1 MREAAS
7 RNRGCRFTCFA
18 IMHRVLLLKVSSKGA
33 DMKRLWACYAPYH
46 TILAFVV
53 MGSVLTAGME
63 ISFPM
68 IVRYILEDILPAGDM
83 IRLVHTAAVLFA
95 LYVSCLCLSFCVS
108 YFGRSMGTHIENDL
122 RCRLFA
128 HIESMS
134 FSFFDNTKTGQLLS
148 RIISDISEI
157 GDLVFQM
164 PNLIMVCLIT
174 MGGSAFFLFYINWQL
189 AFFVLFLI
197 IIKTGGTIILNRRM
211 KTTFRKARE
220 TMGIVSAQA
229 MESLNAIRLVQSFCN
244 EAAELKKFV
253 AASNTLRNAQQRT
266 FLFESYLTS
275 SVIFFS
281 NLTNLVII
289 AAGSFFIMLGVMKL
303 GDLVAFLMY
312 LMVFIRP
319 IMQLT
324 MLTERYQRGLAGYQR
339 YAELM
344 DTQPT
349 VQNRADAIEVAQVQG
364 RVSFQHVDFSYNGGD
379 KVLQDFSL
387 DIPQGKTVALV
398 GPTGVGKSSAASL
411 LLRFYDIQQGAICL
425 DGTDI
430 RQYTLASLRH
440 NIGIVQQDV
449 FLFSDSIRE
458 NIAYGRPGATEQEI
472 REAAK
477 LAHAHEFIMNLPDG
491 YDSAIGE
498 RGVKLSGGQKQ
509 RLAIARVF
517 LKNPPVL
524 ILDEATSA
532 LDNETERKIQQ
543 ALQDLSANRTTLI
556 IAHRLAT
563 IRHADR
569 IVVLTKEGICES
581 GTHEELMTRQGVYY
595 ELYTSQFKA

>member
-1 MREAAS
+1 
-7 RNRGCRFTCFA
+7 
-18 IMHRVLLLKVSSKGA
+18 
-33 DMKRLWACYAPYH
+33 MKRLWACYAPYH
-46 TILAFVV
+46 KILAFVSI
-53 MGSVLTAGME
+53 GSVLTAAME

-68 IVRYILEDILPAGDM
+68 IVRHILEDILPTGNM
-83 IRLVHTAAVLFA
+83 LRLAQTAALLFA
-95 LYVSCLCLSFCVS
+95 LYVACLCLSFAVS
-108 YFGRSMGTHIENDL
+108 YVGRSMGTHIENDL

-128 HIESMS
+128 HIEGMS
-134 FSFFDNTKTGQLLS
+134 FSFFDNAKTGQLLS

-189 AFFVLFLI
+189 AIFVLFLI
-197 IIKTGGTIILNRRM
+197 SVKTGGTIILNRRM
-211 KTTFRKARE
+211 KETFRRARE
-220 TMGIVSAQA
+220 NMGLVSSQA
-229 MESLNAIRLVQSFCN
+229 MESLHAIRLVQSFGN
-244 EAAELKKFV
+244 EALELKKFA
-253 AASNTLRNAQQRT
+253 AASQALRKAQQRT

-275 SVIFFS
+275 SVVFFS

-289 AAGSFFIMLGVMKL
+289 AVGTFFIILGEMKL

-339 YAELM
+339 YDELM
-344 DTQPT
+344 QQQPA
-349 VQNRADAIEVAQVQG
+349 VQDRPDAIEAVQVQG
-364 RVSFQHVDFSYNGGD
+364 HVSFQHVSFSYNGRD
-379 KVLQDFSL
+379 TVLKDFSL
-387 DIPQGKTVALV
+387 DIPKGKTIALV
-398 GPTGVGKSSAASL
+398 GPTGVGKSSTASL
-411 LLRFYDIQQGAICL
+411 LLRFYDIQHGSICL

-430 RQYTLASLRH
+430 RRYTLSSLRRS
-440 NIGIVQQDV
+440 IGIVQQDV
-449 FLFSDSIRE
+449 FLFSDSVRE
-458 NIAYGRPGATEQEI
+458 NIAYGRPDATEQEI
-472 REAAK
+472 VAAAK
-477 LAHAHEFIMNLPDG
+477 LAHAHEFIEKLPRG

-532 LDNETERKIQQ
+532 LDNDTERQIQQ
-543 ALQDLSANRTTLI
+543 ALQDLSAHRTTLI

-563 IRHADR
+563 IRHADE
-569 IVVLTKEGICES
+569 IVVLTRDGIGERGS
-581 GTHEELMTRQGVYY
+581 HDALMAQNG
-595 ELYTSQFKA
+595 LYHALYMSQFDP

>member
-1 MREAAS
+1 
-7 RNRGCRFTCFA
+7 
-18 IMHRVLLLKVSSKGA
+18 
-33 DMKRLWACYAPYH
+33 MKRLWACYAPYH
-46 TILAFVV
+46 TILFFVIA
-53 MGSVLTAGME
+53 GSVLTAGLE

-83 IRLVHTAAVLFA
+83 VRLVHTAAVLFI
-95 LYVSCLCLSFCVS
+95 LYVVCLCSSFCVS

-122 RCRLFA
+122 RCRLFS

-134 FSFFDNTKTGQLLS
+134 FSFFDNAKTGQLLS

-174 MGGSAFFLFYINWQL
+174 MCGSAFFLFYINWQL
-189 AFFVLFLI
+189 AIFVLFLI
-197 IIKTGGTIILNRRM
+197 FLKTAGTMILNRRM
-211 KTTFRKARE
+211 KETFRIARE
-220 TMGIVSAQA
+220 NMGLVSSQA

-244 EAAELKKFV
+244 EAVELKKFV
-253 AASNTLRNAQQRT
+253 AASDKLRRAQQRT
-266 FLFESYLTS
+266 FMFEAYLTS

-289 AAGSFFIMLGVMKL
+289 AAGSFFIMLGVMSL

-324 MLTERYQRGLAGYQR
+324 MLTERYQRGLAGYRR
-339 YAELM
+339 YEELM
-344 DTQPT
+344 
-349 VQNRADAIEVAQVQG
+349 AIEPDVADKTDAVEAGVIEG
-364 RVSFQHVDFSYNGGD
+364 RVAFEDVSFSYNGKD
-379 KVLQDFSL
+379 LVLRRFSL
-387 DIPQGKTVALV
+387 DIPRGKTVAIV
-398 GPTGVGKSSAASL
+398 GPTGAGKSSVASL
-411 LLRFYDIQQGAICL
+411 LLRFYDIQSGCITL
-425 DGTDI
+425 DGRDI
-430 RQYTLASLRH
+430 RQYTLASLRRS
-440 NIGIVQQDV
+440 IGIVQQDV

-458 NIAYGRPGATEQEI
+458 NIAYGRPDATEQEI
-472 REAAK
+472 IEAAK
-477 LAHAHEFIMNLPDG
+477 LADAHEFIMKLPDG

-532 LDNETERKIQQ
+532 LDNETERRIQQ
-543 ALQDLSANRTTLI
+543 ALQDLSHNRTTLV

-563 IRHADR
+563 IRHADS
-569 IVVLTKEGICES
+569 IVVLTKEGICEQ
-581 GTHEELMTRQGVYY
+581 GTHGELMERKGLYY
-595 ELYTSQFKA
+595 DLYMSQFDK

>member
-1 MREAAS
+1 
-7 RNRGCRFTCFA
+7 
-18 IMHRVLLLKVSSKGA
+18 
-33 DMKRLWACYAPYH
+33 MKRLWACYAPYQN
-46 TILAFVV
+46 ILFFVIA
-53 MGSVLTAGME
+53 GSVLTAGLE

-83 IRLVHTAAVLFA
+83 VRLVHTAAVLFI
-95 LYVSCLCLSFCVS
+95 LYVVCLCSSFCVS

-122 RCRLFA
+122 RCRLFS

-134 FSFFDNTKTGQLLS
+134 FSFFDNAKTGQLLS

-174 MGGSAFFLFYINWQL
+174 MCGSAFFLFYINWQL
-189 AFFVLFLI
+189 AIFVLFLI
-197 IIKTGGTIILNRRM
+197 FLKTAGTMILNRRM
-211 KTTFRKARE
+211 KETFRTARE
-220 TMGIVSAQA
+220 KMGLVSSQA

-244 EAAELKKFV
+244 EAVELKKFV
-253 AASNTLRNAQQRT
+253 AASDKLRRAQQRT
-266 FLFESYLTS
+266 FMFEAYLTS

-289 AAGSFFIMLGVMKL
+289 AAGSFFIMLGVMSL

-324 MLTERYQRGLAGYQR
+324 MLTERYQRGLAGYRR
-339 YAELM
+339 YEELM
-344 DTQPT
+344 
-349 VQNRADAIEVAQVQG
+349 AIEPDVADKTDAVEAGVIEG
-364 RVSFQHVDFSYNGGD
+364 RVAFEDVSFSYNGKD
-379 KVLQDFSL
+379 LVLRRFSL
-387 DIPQGKTVALV
+387 DIPRGKTVAIV
-398 GPTGVGKSSAASL
+398 GPTGAGKSSVASL
-411 LLRFYDIQQGAICL
+411 LLRFYDIQSGRITL
-425 DGTDI
+425 DGRDI
-430 RQYTLASLRH
+430 RQYTLSSLRRS
-440 NIGIVQQDV
+440 IGIVQQDV

-458 NIAYGRPGATEQEI
+458 NIAYGRPDATEQEI
-472 REAAK
+472 IEAAK
-477 LAHAHEFIMNLPDG
+477 LADAHEFIMKLPDG

-532 LDNETERKIQQ
+532 LDNETERRIQQ
-543 ALQDLSANRTTLI
+543 ALQDLSHNRTTLV

-563 IRHADR
+563 IRHADS
-569 IVVLTKEGICES
+569 IVVLTKKGICEQ
-581 GTHEELMTRQGVYY
+581 GTHGELMERKGLYY
-595 ELYTSQFKA
+595 ELYMSQFDK

>member
-1 MREAAS
+1 
-7 RNRGCRFTCFA
+7 
-18 IMHRVLLLKVSSKGA
+18 
-33 DMKRLWACYAPYH
+33 MKRLWACYAPYH
-46 TILAFVV
+46 TILFFVIA
-53 MGSVLTAGME
+53 GSVLTAGLE

-83 IRLVHTAAVLFA
+83 LRLVHTAAVLFI
-95 LYVSCLCLSFCVS
+95 LYVVCLCSSFCVS

-122 RCRLFA
+122 RCRLFS

-134 FSFFDNTKTGQLLS
+134 FSFFDNAKTGQLLS

-174 MGGSAFFLFYINWQL
+174 MCGSAFFLFYINWQL
-189 AFFVLFLI
+189 AIFVLFLI
-197 IIKTGGTIILNRRM
+197 LLKTAGTMILNRRM
-211 KTTFRKARE
+211 KETFRIARE
-220 TMGIVSAQA
+220 KMGLVSSQA

-244 EAAELKKFV
+244 EAVELKKFV
-253 AASNTLRNAQQRT
+253 AASDKLRRAQQRT
-266 FLFESYLTS
+266 FMFEAYLTS
-275 SVIFFS
+275 SIIFFS

-289 AAGSFFIMLGVMKL
+289 AAGSFFIMLGVMSL

-324 MLTERYQRGLAGYQR
+324 MLTERYQRGLAGYRR
-339 YAELM
+339 YEELM
-344 DTQPT
+344 AVAPAVADG
-349 VQNRADAIEVAQVQG
+349 ADAVAAGTIEG
-364 RVSFQHVDFSYNGGD
+364 RVAFEDVNFSYNGKD
-379 KVLQDFSL
+379 PVLRRFSL
-387 DIPQGKTVALV
+387 DIPRGKTVAIV
-398 GPTGVGKSSAASL
+398 GPTGAGKSSVASL
-411 LLRFYDIQQGAICL
+411 LLRFYDIQAGCITL
-425 DGTDI
+425 DGRDI
-430 RQYTLASLRH
+430 RQYTLSSLRRS
-440 NIGIVQQDV
+440 IGIVQQDV

-458 NIAYGRPGATEQEI
+458 NIAYGRPDATEQEI
-472 REAAK
+472 IEAAK
-477 LAHAHEFIMNLPDG
+477 LADAHEFIMKLPDG

-532 LDNETERKIQQ
+532 LDNETERRIQQ
-543 ALQDLSANRTTLI
+543 ALQDLSHNRTTLV

-563 IRHADR
+563 IRHADS
-569 IVVLTKEGICES
+569 IVVLTKKGICEQ
-581 GTHEELMTRQGVYY
+581 GTHGELMERKGLYY
-595 ELYTSQFKA
+595 ELYMSQFDK

>member
-1 MREAAS
+1 
-7 RNRGCRFTCFA
+7 
-18 IMHRVLLLKVSSKGA
+18 
-33 DMKRLWACYAPYH
+33 MKRLWACYAPYQN
-46 TILAFVV
+46 ILFFVIA
-53 MGSVLTAGME
+53 GSVLTAGLE

-83 IRLVHTAAVLFA
+83 LRLVHTAAVLFI
-95 LYVSCLCLSFCVS
+95 LYVVCLCSSFCVS

-122 RCRLFA
+122 RCRLFS

-134 FSFFDNTKTGQLLS
+134 FSFFDNAKTGQLLS

-174 MGGSAFFLFYINWQL
+174 MCGSAFFLFYINWQL
-189 AFFVLFLI
+189 AIFVLFLI
-197 IIKTGGTIILNRRM
+197 LLKTAGTMILNRRM
-211 KTTFRKARE
+211 KETFRTARE
-220 TMGIVSAQA
+220 KMGLVSSQA

-244 EAAELKKFV
+244 EAVELKKFV
-253 AASNTLRNAQQRT
+253 AASDKLRRAQQRT
-266 FLFESYLTS
+266 FMFEAYLTS

-289 AAGSFFIMLGVMKL
+289 AAGSFFIMLGVMSL

-324 MLTERYQRGLAGYQR
+324 MLTERYQRGLAGYRR
-339 YAELM
+339 YEELM
-344 DTQPT
+344 
-349 VQNRADAIEVAQVQG
+349 AIEPDVADKTDAVEAGVIEG
-364 RVSFQHVDFSYNGGD
+364 RVAFEDVSFSYNGKD
-379 KVLQDFSL
+379 LVLRRFSL
-387 DIPQGKTVALV
+387 DIPRGKTVAIV
-398 GPTGVGKSSAASL
+398 GPTGAGKSSVASL
-411 LLRFYDIQQGAICL
+411 LLRFYDIQSGCITL
-425 DGTDI
+425 DGRDI
-430 RQYTLASLRH
+430 RQYTLASLRRS
-440 NIGIVQQDV
+440 IGIVQQDV

-458 NIAYGRPGATEQEI
+458 NIAYGRPDATEQEI
-472 REAAK
+472 IEAAK
-477 LAHAHEFIMNLPDG
+477 LADAHEFIMKLPDG

-532 LDNETERKIQQ
+532 LDNETERRIQQ
-543 ALQDLSANRTTLI
+543 ALQDLSHNRTTLV

-563 IRHADR
+563 IRHADS
-569 IVVLTKEGICES
+569 IVVLTKEGICEQ
-581 GTHEELMTRQGVYY
+581 GTHGELMERKGLYY
-595 ELYTSQFKA
+595 ELYMSQFDK

>member
-1 MREAAS
+1 
-7 RNRGCRFTCFA
+7 
-18 IMHRVLLLKVSSKGA
+18 
-33 DMKRLWACYAPYH
+33 MKRLWACYAPYH
-46 TILAFVV
+46 TILFFVIA
-53 MGSVLTAGME
+53 GSVLTAGLE

-83 IRLVHTAAVLFA
+83 LRLVHTAAVLFI
-95 LYVSCLCLSFCVS
+95 LYVVCLCSSFCVS

-122 RCRLFA
+122 RCRLFS

-134 FSFFDNTKTGQLLS
+134 FSFFDNAKTGQLLS

-174 MGGSAFFLFYINWQL
+174 MCGSAFFLFYINWQL
-189 AFFVLFLI
+189 AIFVLFLI
-197 IIKTGGTIILNRRM
+197 LLKTAGTMILNRRM
-211 KTTFRKARE
+211 KETFRTARE
-220 TMGIVSAQA
+220 KMGLVSSQA

-244 EAAELKKFV
+244 EAVELKKFV
-253 AASNTLRNAQQRT
+253 AASDKLRRAQQRT
-266 FLFESYLTS
+266 FMFEAYLTS

-289 AAGSFFIMLGVMKL
+289 AAGSFFIMLGVMSL

-324 MLTERYQRGLAGYQR
+324 MLTERYQRGLAGYRR
-339 YAELM
+339 YEELM
-344 DTQPT
+344 
-349 VQNRADAIEVAQVQG
+349 AIEPDVADKTDAVEAGVIEG
-364 RVSFQHVDFSYNGGD
+364 RVAFEDVSFSYNGKD
-379 KVLQDFSL
+379 LVLRRFSL
-387 DIPQGKTVALV
+387 DIPRGKTVAIV
-398 GPTGVGKSSAASL
+398 GPTGAGKSSVASL
-411 LLRFYDIQQGAICL
+411 LLRFYDIQAGCITL
-425 DGTDI
+425 DGRDI
-430 RQYTLASLRH
+430 RQYTLSSLRRS
-440 NIGIVQQDV
+440 IGIVQQDV

-458 NIAYGRPGATEQEI
+458 NIAYGRPDATEQEI
-472 REAAK
+472 IEAAK
-477 LAHAHEFIMNLPDG
+477 LADAHEFIMKLPDG

-543 ALQDLSANRTTLI
+543 ALQDLSHNRTTLV

-563 IRHADR
+563 IRHADS
-569 IVVLTKEGICES
+569 IVVLTKEGICEQ
-581 GTHEELMTRQGVYY
+581 GTHGELMERKGLYY
-595 ELYTSQFKA
+595 ELYMSQFDK

>member
-1 MREAAS
+1 
-7 RNRGCRFTCFA
+7 
-18 IMHRVLLLKVSSKGA
+18 
-33 DMKRLWACYAPYH
+33 MKRLWACYAPYH
-46 TILAFVV
+46 TILFFVIA
-53 MGSVLTAGME
+53 GSVLTAGLE

-83 IRLVHTAAVLFA
+83 LRLVHTAAVLFI
-95 LYVSCLCLSFCVS
+95 LYVVCLCSSFCVS

-122 RCRLFA
+122 RCRLFS

-134 FSFFDNTKTGQLLS
+134 FSFFDNAKTGQLLS

-174 MGGSAFFLFYINWQL
+174 MCGSAFFLFYINWQL
-189 AFFVLFLI
+189 AIFVLFLI
-197 IIKTGGTIILNRRM
+197 LLKTAGTMILNRRM
-211 KTTFRKARE
+211 KETFRIARE
-220 TMGIVSAQA
+220 NMGLVSSQA
-229 MESLNAIRLVQSFCN
+229 MESLNTIRLVQSFCN
-244 EAAELKKFV
+244 EAVELKKFV
-253 AASNTLRNAQQRT
+253 AASDKLRRAQQRT
-266 FLFESYLTS
+266 FMFEAYLTS

-289 AAGSFFIMLGVMKL
+289 AAGSFFIMLGVMSL

-324 MLTERYQRGLAGYQR
+324 MLTERYQRGLAGYRR
-339 YAELM
+339 YEELM
-344 DTQPT
+344 
-349 VQNRADAIEVAQVQG
+349 AIEPDVADKPDAVEAGVIEG
-364 RVSFQHVDFSYNGGD
+364 RVAFEDVSFSYNGKD
-379 KVLQDFSL
+379 PVLRRFSL
-387 DIPQGKTVALV
+387 DIPRGKTVAIV
-398 GPTGVGKSSAASL
+398 GPTGAGKSSVASL
-411 LLRFYDIQQGAICL
+411 LLRFYDIQSGRITL
-425 DGTDI
+425 DGRDI
-430 RQYTLASLRH
+430 RQYTLSSLRRS
-440 NIGIVQQDV
+440 IGIVQQDV

-458 NIAYGRPGATEQEI
+458 NIAYGRPDATEQEI
-472 REAAK
+472 IEAAK
-477 LAHAHEFIMNLPDG
+477 LADAHEFIMKLPDG

-543 ALQDLSANRTTLI
+543 ALQDLSHNRTTLV

-563 IRHADR
+563 IRHADS
-569 IVVLTKEGICES
+569 IVVLTKEGICEQ
-581 GTHEELMTRQGVYY
+581 GTHGELMERKGLYY
-595 ELYTSQFKA
+595 ELYMSQFDK

>member
-1 MREAAS
+1 
-7 RNRGCRFTCFA
+7 
-18 IMHRVLLLKVSSKGA
+18 
-33 DMKRLWACYAPYH
+33 MKRLWACYAPYQN
-46 TILAFVV
+46 ILFFVIA
-53 MGSVLTAGME
+53 GSVLTAGLE

-83 IRLVHTAAVLFA
+83 VRLVHTAAVLFI
-95 LYVSCLCLSFCVS
+95 LYVVCLCSSFCVS

-122 RCRLFA
+122 RCRLFS

-134 FSFFDNTKTGQLLS
+134 FSFFDNAKTGQLLS

-174 MGGSAFFLFYINWQL
+174 MCGSAFFLFYINWQL
-189 AFFVLFLI
+189 AIFVLFLI
-197 IIKTGGTIILNRRM
+197 FLKTAGTMILNRRM
-211 KTTFRKARE
+211 KETFRIARE
-220 TMGIVSAQA
+220 KMGLVSSQA

-244 EAAELKKFV
+244 EAVELQKFV
-253 AASNTLRNAQQRT
+253 AASDKLRRAQQRT
-266 FLFESYLTS
+266 FMFEAYLTS

-289 AAGSFFIMLGVMKL
+289 AAGSFFIMLGVMSL

-324 MLTERYQRGLAGYQR
+324 MLTERYQRGLAGYRR
-339 YAELM
+339 YEELM
-344 DTQPT
+344 
-349 VQNRADAIEVAQVQG
+349 AIEPDVADKTDAVEAG
-364 RVSFQHVDFSYNGGD
+364 VIEGHVAFEDVSFSYNG
-379 KVLQDFSL
+379 KNPVLRRFSL
-387 DIPQGKTVALV
+387 DIPRGKTVAIV
-398 GPTGVGKSSAASL
+398 GPTGAGKSSVASL
-411 LLRFYDIQQGAICL
+411 LLRFYDIQSGRITL
-425 DGTDI
+425 DGRDI
-430 RQYTLASLRH
+430 RQYTLSSLRRS
-440 NIGIVQQDV
+440 IGIVQQDV

-458 NIAYGRPGATEQEI
+458 NIAYGRPDATEQEI
-472 REAAK
+472 IEAAK
-477 LAHAHEFIMNLPDG
+477 LADAHEFIMKLPDG

-532 LDNETERKIQQ
+532 LDNETERRIQQ
-543 ALQDLSANRTTLI
+543 ALQDLSHNRTTLV

-563 IRHADR
+563 IRHADS
-569 IVVLTKEGICES
+569 IVDVTKEGIYEQR
-581 GTHEELMTRQGVYY
+581 THGELMERKGLYY
-595 ELYTSQFKA
+595 ELYMSQFDK

>member
-1 MREAAS
+1 
-7 RNRGCRFTCFA
+7 
-18 IMHRVLLLKVSSKGA
+18 
-33 DMKRLWACYAPYH
+33 MKRLWACYAPYH
-46 TILAFVV
+46 TILFFVIA
-53 MGSVLTAGME
+53 GSVLTAGLE

-83 IRLVHTAAVLFA
+83 VRLVHTAAVLFI
-95 LYVSCLCLSFCVS
+95 LYVVCLCSSFCVS

-122 RCRLFA
+122 RCRLFS

-134 FSFFDNTKTGQLLS
+134 FSFFDNAKTGQLLS

-174 MGGSAFFLFYINWQL
+174 MCGSAFFLFYINWQL
-189 AFFVLFLI
+189 AIFVLFLI
-197 IIKTGGTIILNRRM
+197 LLKTAGTMILNRRM
-211 KTTFRKARE
+211 KETFRIARE
-220 TMGIVSAQA
+220 KMGLVSSQA

-244 EAAELKKFV
+244 EAVELKKFV
-253 AASNTLRNAQQRT
+253 AASDKLRRAQQRT
-266 FLFESYLTS
+266 FMFEAYLTS

-289 AAGSFFIMLGVMKL
+289 AAGSFFIMLGVMSL

-324 MLTERYQRGLAGYQR
+324 MLTERYQRGLAGYRR
-339 YAELM
+339 YEELM
-344 DTQPT
+344 
-349 VQNRADAIEVAQVQG
+349 AIEPDVADKTDAVEAGVIEG
-364 RVSFQHVDFSYNGGD
+364 RVAFEDVSFSYNGKD
-379 KVLQDFSL
+379 PVLRRFSL
-387 DIPQGKTVALV
+387 DIPRGKTVAIV
-398 GPTGVGKSSAASL
+398 GPTGAGKSSVASL
-411 LLRFYDIQQGAICL
+411 LLRFYDIQSGRITL
-425 DGTDI
+425 DGRDI
-430 RQYTLASLRH
+430 RQYTLSSLRRS
-440 NIGIVQQDV
+440 IGIVQQDV

-458 NIAYGRPGATEQEI
+458 NIAYGRPDATEQEI
-472 REAAK
+472 IEAAK
-477 LAHAHEFIMNLPDG
+477 LADAHEFIMKLPDG

-543 ALQDLSANRTTLI
+543 ALQDLSHNRTTLV

-563 IRHADR
+563 IRHADS
-569 IVVLTKEGICES
+569 IVVLTKEGICEQ
-581 GTHEELMTRQGVYY
+581 GTHGELMERKGLYY
-595 ELYTSQFKA
+595 ELYMSQFDK

>member
-1 MREAAS
+1 
-7 RNRGCRFTCFA
+7 
-18 IMHRVLLLKVSSKGA
+18 
-33 DMKRLWACYAPYH
+33 MKRLWACYAPYH
-46 TILAFVV
+46 TILFFVIA
-53 MGSVLTAGME
+53 GSVLTAGLE

-83 IRLVHTAAVLFA
+83 LRLVHTAAVLFI
-95 LYVSCLCLSFCVS
+95 LYVVCLCSSFCVS

-122 RCRLFA
+122 RCRLFS

-134 FSFFDNTKTGQLLS
+134 FSFFDNAKTGQLLS

-174 MGGSAFFLFYINWQL
+174 MCGSAFFLFYINWQL
-189 AFFVLFLI
+189 AIFVLFLI
-197 IIKTGGTIILNRRM
+197 LLKTAGTMILNRRM
-211 KTTFRKARE
+211 KETFRTARE
-220 TMGIVSAQA
+220 KMGLVSSQA

-244 EAAELKKFV
+244 EAVELKKFV
-253 AASNTLRNAQQRT
+253 AASDKLRRAQQRT
-266 FLFESYLTS
+266 FMFEAYLTS
-275 SVIFFS
+275 SIIFFS

-289 AAGSFFIMLGVMKL
+289 AAGSFFIMLGVMSL

-324 MLTERYQRGLAGYQR
+324 MLTERYQRGLAGYRR
-339 YAELM
+339 YEELM
-344 DTQPT
+344 AVAPAVTDG
-349 VQNRADAIEVAQVQG
+349 ADAVAAETIEG
-364 RVSFQHVDFSYNGGD
+364 RVAFEDVSFSYNGKD
-379 KVLQDFSL
+379 PVLRRFSL
-387 DIPQGKTVALV
+387 DIPRGKTVAIV
-398 GPTGVGKSSAASL
+398 GPTGAGKSSVASL
-411 LLRFYDIQQGAICL
+411 LLRFYDIQAGCITL
-425 DGTDI
+425 DGRDI
-430 RQYTLASLRH
+430 RQYTLSSLRRS
-440 NIGIVQQDV
+440 IGIVQQDV

-458 NIAYGRPGATEQEI
+458 NIAYGRPDATEQEI
-472 REAAK
+472 IEAAK
-477 LAHAHEFIMNLPDG
+477 LADAHEFIMKLPDG

-543 ALQDLSANRTTLI
+543 ALQDLSHNRTTLV

-569 IVVLTKEGICES
+569 IVVLTKDGICEE
-581 GTHEELMTRQGVYY
+581 GTHDELMECKGLYY
-595 ELYTSQFKA
+595 DLYMSQFDK

>member
-1 MREAAS
+1 
-7 RNRGCRFTCFA
+7 
-18 IMHRVLLLKVSSKGA
+18 
-33 DMKRLWACYAPYH
+33 MKRLWACYAPYH
-46 TILAFVV
+46 TILFFVIA
-53 MGSVLTAGME
+53 GSVLTAGLE

-83 IRLVHTAAVLFA
+83 LRLVHTAAVLFI
-95 LYVSCLCLSFCVS
+95 LYVVCLCSSFCVS

-122 RCRLFA
+122 RCRLFS

-134 FSFFDNTKTGQLLS
+134 FSFFDNAKTGQLLS

-174 MGGSAFFLFYINWQL
+174 MCGSAFFLFYINWQL
-189 AFFVLFLI
+189 AIFVLFLI
-197 IIKTGGTIILNRRM
+197 LLKTAGTMILNRRM
-211 KTTFRKARE
+211 KETFRIARE
-220 TMGIVSAQA
+220 KMGLVSSQA

-244 EAAELKKFV
+244 EAVELKKFV
-253 AASNTLRNAQQRT
+253 AASDKLRRAQQRT
-266 FLFESYLTS
+266 FMFEAYLTS

-289 AAGSFFIMLGVMKL
+289 AAGSFFIMLGVMSL

-324 MLTERYQRGLAGYQR
+324 MLTERYQRGLAGYRR
-339 YAELM
+339 YEELM
-344 DTQPT
+344 
-349 VQNRADAIEVAQVQG
+349 AIEPDVADKPDAVEAGVIEG
-364 RVSFQHVDFSYNGGD
+364 RVAFEDVSFSYNGKD
-379 KVLQDFSL
+379 PVLRRFSL
-387 DIPQGKTVALV
+387 DIPRGKTVAIV
-398 GPTGVGKSSAASL
+398 GPTGAGKSSVASL
-411 LLRFYDIQQGAICL
+411 LLRFYDIQSGRITL
-425 DGTDI
+425 DGRDI
-430 RQYTLASLRH
+430 RQYTLSSLRRS
-440 NIGIVQQDV
+440 IGIVQQDV

-458 NIAYGRPGATEQEI
+458 NIAYGRPDATEQEI
-472 REAAK
+472 IEAAK
-477 LAHAHEFIMNLPDG
+477 LADAHEFIMKLPDG

-543 ALQDLSANRTTLI
+543 ALQDLSHNRTTLV

-563 IRHADR
+563 IRHADS
-569 IVVLTKEGICES
+569 IVVLTKEGICEQ
-581 GTHEELMTRQGVYY
+581 GTHGELMERKGLYY
-595 ELYTSQFKA
+595 ELYMSQFDK

>member
-1 MREAAS
+1 
-7 RNRGCRFTCFA
+7 
-18 IMHRVLLLKVSSKGA
+18 
-33 DMKRLWACYAPYH
+33 MKRLWACYAPYH
-46 TILAFVV
+46 TILFFVIA
-53 MGSVLTAGME
+53 GSVLTAGLE

-83 IRLVHTAAVLFA
+83 LRLVHTAAVLFI
-95 LYVSCLCLSFCVS
+95 LYVVCLCSSFCVS

-122 RCRLFA
+122 RCRLFS

-134 FSFFDNTKTGQLLS
+134 FSFFDNAKTGQLLS

-174 MGGSAFFLFYINWQL
+174 MCGSAFFLFYINWQL
-189 AFFVLFLI
+189 AIFVLFLI
-197 IIKTGGTIILNRRM
+197 LLKTAGTMILNRRM
-211 KTTFRKARE
+211 KETFRIARE
-220 TMGIVSAQA
+220 KMGLVSSQA

-244 EAAELKKFV
+244 EAVELKKFV
-253 AASNTLRNAQQRT
+253 AASDKLRRAQQRT
-266 FLFESYLTS
+266 FMFEAYLTS
-275 SVIFFS
+275 SIIFFS

-289 AAGSFFIMLGVMKL
+289 AAGSFFIMLGVMSL

-324 MLTERYQRGLAGYQR
+324 MLTERYQRGLAGYRR
-339 YAELM
+339 YEELM
-344 DTQPT
+344 AVAPAVADG
-349 VQNRADAIEVAQVQG
+349 ADAVAAGTIEG
-364 RVSFQHVDFSYNGGD
+364 RVAFEDVNFSYNGKD
-379 KVLQDFSL
+379 LVLRRFSL
-387 DIPQGKTVALV
+387 DIPRGKTVAIV
-398 GPTGVGKSSAASL
+398 GPTGAGKSSVASL
-411 LLRFYDIQQGAICL
+411 LLRFYDIQAGCITL
-425 DGTDI
+425 DGRDI
-430 RQYTLASLRH
+430 RQYTLSSLRRS
-440 NIGIVQQDV
+440 IGIVQQDV

-458 NIAYGRPGATEQEI
+458 NIAYGRPDATEQEI
-472 REAAK
+472 IEAAK
-477 LAHAHEFIMNLPDG
+477 LADAHEFIMKLPDG

-543 ALQDLSANRTTLI
+543 ALQDLSHNRTTLV

-563 IRHADR
+563 IRHADS
-569 IVVLTKEGICES
+569 IVVLTKEGICEQ
-581 GTHEELMTRQGVYY
+581 GTHGELMERKGLYY
-595 ELYTSQFKA
+595 ELYMSQFDK

>member
-1 MREAAS
+1 
-7 RNRGCRFTCFA
+7 
-18 IMHRVLLLKVSSKGA
+18 
-33 DMKRLWACYAPYH
+33 MKRLWACYAPYH
-46 TILAFVV
+46 TILFFVIA
-53 MGSVLTAGME
+53 GSVLTAGLE

-83 IRLVHTAAVLFA
+83 LRLVHTAAVLFI
-95 LYVSCLCLSFCVS
+95 LYVVCLCSSFCVS

-122 RCRLFA
+122 RCRLFS

-134 FSFFDNTKTGQLLS
+134 FSFFDNAKTGQLLS

-174 MGGSAFFLFYINWQL
+174 MCGSAFFLFYINWQL
-189 AFFVLFLI
+189 AIFVLFLI
-197 IIKTGGTIILNRRM
+197 LLKTAGTMILNRRM
-211 KTTFRKARE
+211 KETFRIARE
-220 TMGIVSAQA
+220 KMGLVSSQA

-244 EAAELKKFV
+244 EAVELKKFV
-253 AASNTLRNAQQRT
+253 AASDKLRRAQQRT
-266 FLFESYLTS
+266 FMFEAYLTS

-289 AAGSFFIMLGVMKL
+289 AAGSFFIMLGVMSL

-324 MLTERYQRGLAGYQR
+324 MLTERYQRGLAGYRR
-339 YAELM
+339 YEELM
-344 DTQPT
+344 AVAPAVADG
-349 VQNRADAIEVAQVQG
+349 ADAVAAGTIEG
-364 RVSFQHVDFSYNGGD
+364 RVAFEDVNFSYNGKD
-379 KVLQDFSL
+379 PVLRRFSL
-387 DIPQGKTVALV
+387 DIPRGKTVAIV
-398 GPTGVGKSSAASL
+398 GPTGAGKSSVASL
-411 LLRFYDIQQGAICL
+411 LLRFYDIQAGCITL
-425 DGTDI
+425 DGRDI
-430 RQYTLASLRH
+430 RQYTLSSLRRS
-440 NIGIVQQDV
+440 IGIVQQDV

-458 NIAYGRPGATEQEI
+458 NIAYGRPDATEQEI
-472 REAAK
+472 IEAAK
-477 LAHAHEFIMNLPDG
+477 LADAHEFIMKLPDG

-543 ALQDLSANRTTLI
+543 ALQDLSHNRTTLV

-563 IRHADR
+563 IRHADS
-569 IVVLTKEGICES
+569 IVVLTKEGICEQ
-581 GTHEELMTRQGVYY
+581 GTHGELMERKGLYY
-595 ELYTSQFKA
+595 ELYMSQFDK

>member
-1 MREAAS
+1 
-7 RNRGCRFTCFA
+7 
-18 IMHRVLLLKVSSKGA
+18 
-33 DMKRLWACYAPYH
+33 MKRLWACYAPYH
-46 TILAFVV
+46 TILFFVIA
-53 MGSVLTAGME
+53 GSVLTAGLE

-83 IRLVHTAAVLFA
+83 VRLVHTAAVLFI
-95 LYVSCLCLSFCVS
+95 LYVVCLCSSFCVS

-122 RCRLFA
+122 RCRLFS

-134 FSFFDNTKTGQLLS
+134 FSFFDNAKAGQLLS

-174 MGGSAFFLFYINWQL
+174 MCGSAFFLFYINWQL
-189 AFFVLFLI
+189 AIFVLFLI
-197 IIKTGGTIILNRRM
+197 LLKTAGTMILNRRM
-211 KTTFRKARE
+211 KETFRIARE
-220 TMGIVSAQA
+220 KMGLVSSQA
-229 MESLNAIRLVQSFCN
+229 IESLNAIRLVQSFCN
-244 EAAELKKFV
+244 EAVELKKFV
-253 AASNTLRNAQQRT
+253 AASDKLRRAQQRT
-266 FLFESYLTS
+266 FMFEAYLTS
-275 SVIFFS
+275 SIIFFS

-289 AAGSFFIMLGVMKL
+289 AAGSFFIMLGVMSL

-324 MLTERYQRGLAGYQR
+324 MLTERYQRGLAGYRR
-339 YAELM
+339 YEELM
-344 DTQPT
+344 
-349 VQNRADAIEVAQVQG
+349 AIEPDVADKTDAVEAGVIEG
-364 RVSFQHVDFSYNGGD
+364 RVAFEDVSFSYNGKD
-379 KVLQDFSL
+379 LVLRRFSL
-387 DIPQGKTVALV
+387 DIPRGKTVAIV
-398 GPTGVGKSSAASL
+398 GPTGAGKSSVASL
-411 LLRFYDIQQGAICL
+411 LLRFYDIQSGCITL
-425 DGTDI
+425 DGRDI
-430 RQYTLASLRH
+430 RQYTLASLRRS
-440 NIGIVQQDV
+440 IGIVQQDV

-458 NIAYGRPGATEQEI
+458 NIAYGRPDATEQEI
-472 REAAK
+472 IEAAK
-477 LAHAHEFIMNLPDG
+477 LADAHEFIMKLPDG

-543 ALQDLSANRTTLI
+543 ALQDLSHNRTTLV

-563 IRHADR
+563 IRHADS
-569 IVVLTKEGICES
+569 IVVLTKEGICEQ
-581 GTHEELMTRQGVYY
+581 GTHGELMERKGLYY
-595 ELYTSQFKA
+595 ELYMSQFDK

>member
-1 MREAAS
+1 
-7 RNRGCRFTCFA
+7 
-18 IMHRVLLLKVSSKGA
+18 
-33 DMKRLWACYAPYH
+33 MKRLWACYAPYH
-46 TILAFVV
+46 TILFFVIA
-53 MGSVLTAGME
+53 GSVLTAGLE

-83 IRLVHTAAVLFA
+83 LRLVHTAAVLFI
-95 LYVSCLCLSFCVS
+95 LYVVCLCSSFCVS

-122 RCRLFA
+122 RCRLFS

-134 FSFFDNTKTGQLLS
+134 FSFFDNAKTGQLLS

-174 MGGSAFFLFYINWQL
+174 MCGSAFFLFYINWQL
-189 AFFVLFLI
+189 AIFVLFLI
-197 IIKTGGTIILNRRM
+197 LLKTAGTMILNRRM
-211 KTTFRKARE
+211 KETFRIARE
-220 TMGIVSAQA
+220 NMGLVSSQA

-244 EAAELKKFV
+244 EAVELKKFV
-253 AASNTLRNAQQRT
+253 AASDKLRRAQQRT
-266 FLFESYLTS
+266 FMFEAYLTS

-289 AAGSFFIMLGVMKL
+289 AAGSFFIMLGVMSL

-324 MLTERYQRGLAGYQR
+324 MLTERYQRGLAGYRR
-339 YAELM
+339 YEELM
-344 DTQPT
+344 
-349 VQNRADAIEVAQVQG
+349 AIEPDVADKPDAVEAGVIEG
-364 RVSFQHVDFSYNGGD
+364 RVAFEDVSFSYNGKD
-379 KVLQDFSL
+379 PVLRRFSL
-387 DIPQGKTVALV
+387 DIPRGKTVAIV
-398 GPTGVGKSSAASL
+398 GPTGAGKSSVASL
-411 LLRFYDIQQGAICL
+411 LLRFYDIQAGCITL
-425 DGTDI
+425 DGRDI
-430 RQYTLASLRH
+430 RQYTLSSLRRS
-440 NIGIVQQDV
+440 IGIVQQDV

-458 NIAYGRPGATEQEI
+458 NIAYGRPDATEQEI
-472 REAAK
+472 IEAAK
-477 LAHAHEFIMNLPDG
+477 LADAHEFIMKLPDG

-543 ALQDLSANRTTLI
+543 ALQDLSHNRTTLV

-563 IRHADR
+563 IRHADS
-569 IVVLTKEGICES
+569 IVVLTKEGICEQ
-581 GTHEELMTRQGVYY
+581 GTHGELMERKGLYY
-595 ELYTSQFKA
+595 ELYMSQFDK

>member
-1 MREAAS
+1 
-7 RNRGCRFTCFA
+7 
-18 IMHRVLLLKVSSKGA
+18 
-33 DMKRLWACYAPYH
+33 MKRLWACYAPYH
-46 TILAFVV
+46 TILFFVIA
-53 MGSVLTAGME
+53 GSVLTAGLE

-83 IRLVHTAAVLFA
+83 LRLVHTAAVLFI
-95 LYVSCLCLSFCVS
+95 LYVVCLCSSFCVS

-122 RCRLFA
+122 RCRLFS

-134 FSFFDNTKTGQLLS
+134 FSFFDNAKTGQLLS

-174 MGGSAFFLFYINWQL
+174 MCGSAFFLFYINWQL
-189 AFFVLFLI
+189 AIFVLFLI
-197 IIKTGGTIILNRRM
+197 LLKTEGTMILNRRM
-211 KTTFRKARE
+211 KETFRTARE
-220 TMGIVSAQA
+220 KMGLVSSQA

-244 EAAELKKFV
+244 EAVELKKFV
-253 AASNTLRNAQQRT
+253 AASDKLRRAQQRT
-266 FLFESYLTS
+266 FMFEAYLTS

-289 AAGSFFIMLGVMKL
+289 AAGSFFIMLGVMSL

-324 MLTERYQRGLAGYQR
+324 MLTERYQRGLAGYRR
-339 YAELM
+339 YEELM
-344 DTQPT
+344 
-349 VQNRADAIEVAQVQG
+349 AIEPDVADKTDAVEAGVIEG
-364 RVSFQHVDFSYNGGD
+364 RVAFEDVSFSYNGKD
-379 KVLQDFSL
+379 LVLRRFSL
-387 DIPQGKTVALV
+387 DIPRGKTVAIV
-398 GPTGVGKSSAASL
+398 GPTGAGKSSVASL
-411 LLRFYDIQQGAICL
+411 LLRFYDIQSGCITL
-425 DGTDI
+425 DGRDI
-430 RQYTLASLRH
+430 RQYTLASLRRS
-440 NIGIVQQDV
+440 IGIVQQDV

-458 NIAYGRPGATEQEI
+458 NIAYGRPDATEQEI
-472 REAAK
+472 IEAAK
-477 LAHAHEFIMNLPDG
+477 LADAHEFIMKLPDG

-532 LDNETERKIQQ
+532 LDNETERRIQQ
-543 ALQDLSANRTTLI
+543 ALQDLSHNRTTLV

-563 IRHADR
+563 IRHADS
-569 IVVLTKEGICES
+569 IVVLTKEGICEQ
-581 GTHEELMTRQGVYY
+581 GTHGELMERKGLYY
-595 ELYTSQFKA
+595 ELYMSQFDK

>member
-1 MREAAS
+1 MEAAPWAGPVFYEG
-7 RNRGCRFTCFA
+7 GC
-18 IMHRVLLLKVSSKGA
+18 
-33 DMKRLWACYAPYH
+33 MKRLWACYAPYH
-46 TILAFVV
+46 TILFFVIA
-53 MGSVLTAGME
+53 GSVLTAGLE

-83 IRLVHTAAVLFA
+83 LRLVHTAAVLFI
-95 LYVSCLCLSFCVS
+95 LYVVCLCSSFCVS

-122 RCRLFA
+122 RCRLFS

-134 FSFFDNTKTGQLLS
+134 FSFFDNAKTGQLLS

-174 MGGSAFFLFYINWQL
+174 MCGSAFFLFYINWQL
-189 AFFVLFLI
+189 AIFVLFLI
-197 IIKTGGTIILNRRM
+197 FLKTAGTMILNRRM
-211 KTTFRKARE
+211 KETFRIARE
-220 TMGIVSAQA
+220 KMGLVSSQA

-244 EAAELKKFV
+244 EAVELKKFV
-253 AASNTLRNAQQRT
+253 AASDKLRRAQQRT
-266 FLFESYLTS
+266 FMFEAYLTS

-289 AAGSFFIMLGVMKL
+289 AAGSFFIMLGVMSL

-324 MLTERYQRGLAGYQR
+324 MLTERYQRGLAGYRR
-339 YAELM
+339 YEELM
-344 DTQPT
+344 AVAPAVADG
-349 VQNRADAIEVAQVQG
+349 ADAVAAGTIEG
-364 RVSFQHVDFSYNGGD
+364 RVAFEDVNFSYNGKD
-379 KVLQDFSL
+379 PVLRRFSL
-387 DIPQGKTVALV
+387 DIPRGKTVAIV
-398 GPTGVGKSSAASL
+398 GPTGAGKSSVASL
-411 LLRFYDIQQGAICL
+411 LLRFYDIQAGCITL
-425 DGTDI
+425 DGRDI
-430 RQYTLASLRH
+430 RQYTLSSLRRS
-440 NIGIVQQDV
+440 IGIVQQDV

-458 NIAYGRPGATEQEI
+458 NIAYGRPDATEQEI
-472 REAAK
+472 IEAAK
-477 LAHAHEFIMNLPDG
+477 LADAHEFIMKLPDG

-532 LDNETERKIQQ
+532 LDNETERRIQQ
-543 ALQDLSANRTTLI
+543 ALQDLSHNRTTLV

-569 IVVLTKEGICES
+569 IVVLTKDGICEE
-581 GTHEELMTRQGVYY
+581 GTHDELMECKGLYY
-595 ELYTSQFKA
+595 DLYMSQFDK

>member
-1 MREAAS
+1 
-7 RNRGCRFTCFA
+7 
-18 IMHRVLLLKVSSKGA
+18 
-33 DMKRLWACYAPYH
+33 MKRLWACYAPYH
-46 TILAFVV
+46 TILFFVIA
-53 MGSVLTAGME
+53 GSVLTAGLE

-83 IRLVHTAAVLFA
+83 LRLVHTAAVLFI
-95 LYVSCLCLSFCVS
+95 LYVVCLCSSFCVS

-122 RCRLFA
+122 RCRLFS

-134 FSFFDNTKTGQLLS
+134 FSFFDNAKTGQLLS

-174 MGGSAFFLFYINWQL
+174 MCGSAFFLFYINWQL
-189 AFFVLFLI
+189 AIFVLFLI
-197 IIKTGGTIILNRRM
+197 LLKTAGTMILNRRM
-211 KTTFRKARE
+211 KETFRIARE
-220 TMGIVSAQA
+220 KMGLVSSQA

-244 EAAELKKFV
+244 EAVELKKFV
-253 AASNTLRNAQQRT
+253 AASDKLRRAQQRT
-266 FLFESYLTS
+266 FMFEAYLTS
-275 SVIFFS
+275 SIIFFS

-289 AAGSFFIMLGVMKL
+289 AAGSFFIMLGVMSL

-324 MLTERYQRGLAGYQR
+324 MLTERYQRGLAGYRR
-339 YAELM
+339 YEELM
-344 DTQPT
+344 AVAPAVADG
-349 VQNRADAIEVAQVQG
+349 ADAVAAGTIEG
-364 RVSFQHVDFSYNGGD
+364 RVAFEDVNFSYNGKD
-379 KVLQDFSL
+379 PVLRRFSL
-387 DIPQGKTVALV
+387 DIPRGKTVAIV
-398 GPTGVGKSSAASL
+398 GPTGAGKSSVASL
-411 LLRFYDIQQGAICL
+411 LLRFYDIQAGCITL
-425 DGTDI
+425 DGRDI
-430 RQYTLASLRH
+430 RQYTLSSLRRS
-440 NIGIVQQDV
+440 IGIVQQDV

-458 NIAYGRPGATEQEI
+458 NIAYGRPDATEQEI
-472 REAAK
+472 IEAAK
-477 LAHAHEFIMNLPDG
+477 LADAHEFIMKLPDG

-543 ALQDLSANRTTLI
+543 ALQDLSHNRTTLV

-569 IVVLTKEGICES
+569 IVVLTKDGICEE
-581 GTHEELMTRQGVYY
+581 GTHDELMACKGLYY
-595 ELYTSQFKA
+595 DLYMSQFDK

>member
-1 MREAAS
+1 
-7 RNRGCRFTCFA
+7 
-18 IMHRVLLLKVSSKGA
+18 
-33 DMKRLWACYAPYH
+33 MKRFWACYAPYH
-46 TILAFVV
+46 TILFFVIA
-53 MGSVLTAGME
+53 GSVLTAGLE

-83 IRLVHTAAVLFA
+83 LRLVHTAAVLFI
-95 LYVSCLCLSFCVS
+95 LYVVCLCSSFCVS

-122 RCRLFA
+122 RCRLFS

-134 FSFFDNTKTGQLLS
+134 FSFFDNAKTGQLLS

-174 MGGSAFFLFYINWQL
+174 LCGSAFFLFYINWQL
-189 AFFVLFLI
+189 AIFVLFLI
-197 IIKTGGTIILNRRM
+197 LLKTAGTMILNRRM
-211 KTTFRKARE
+211 KETFRIARE
-220 TMGIVSAQA
+220 KMGLVSSQA

-244 EAAELKKFV
+244 EAVELKKFV
-253 AASNTLRNAQQRT
+253 AASDKLRRAQQRT
-266 FLFESYLTS
+266 FMFEAYLTS
-275 SVIFFS
+275 SIIFFS

-289 AAGSFFIMLGVMKL
+289 AAGSFFIMLGVMSL

-324 MLTERYQRGLAGYQR
+324 MLTERYQRGLAGYRR
-339 YAELM
+339 YEELM
-344 DTQPT
+344 AVAPAVADG
-349 VQNRADAIEVAQVQG
+349 ADAVAAGTIEG
-364 RVSFQHVDFSYNGGD
+364 RVAFEDVNFSYNGKD
-379 KVLQDFSL
+379 PVLRRFSL
-387 DIPQGKTVALV
+387 DIPRGKTVAIV
-398 GPTGVGKSSAASL
+398 GPTGAGKSSVASL
-411 LLRFYDIQQGAICL
+411 LLRFYDIQAGCITL
-425 DGTDI
+425 DGRDI
-430 RQYTLASLRH
+430 RQYTLSSLRRS
-440 NIGIVQQDV
+440 IGIVQQDV

-458 NIAYGRPGATEQEI
+458 NIAYGRPDATEQEI
-472 REAAK
+472 IEAAK
-477 LAHAHEFIMNLPDG
+477 LADAHEFIMKLPDG

-543 ALQDLSANRTTLI
+543 ALQDLSHNRTTLV

-569 IVVLTKEGICES
+569 IVVLTKDGICEE
-581 GTHEELMTRQGVYY
+581 GTHDELMECKGLYY
-595 ELYTSQFKA
+595 DLYMSQFDK

>member
-1 MREAAS
+1 
-7 RNRGCRFTCFA
+7 
-18 IMHRVLLLKVSSKGA
+18 
-33 DMKRLWACYAPYH
+33 MKRLWACYAPYQN
-46 TILAFVV
+46 ILFFVIA
-53 MGSVLTAGME
+53 GSVLTAGLE

-83 IRLVHTAAVLFA
+83 VRLVHTAAVLFI
-95 LYVSCLCLSFCVS
+95 LYVVCLCSSFCVS

-122 RCRLFA
+122 RCRLFS

-134 FSFFDNTKTGQLLS
+134 FSFFDNAKTGQLLS

-174 MGGSAFFLFYINWQL
+174 MCGSAFFLFYINWQL
-189 AFFVLFLI
+189 AIFVLFLI
-197 IIKTGGTIILNRRM
+197 FLKTAGTMILNRRM
-211 KTTFRKARE
+211 KETFRIARE
-220 TMGIVSAQA
+220 KMGLVSSQA

-244 EAAELKKFV
+244 EAVELQKFV
-253 AASNTLRNAQQRT
+253 AASDKLRRAQQRT
-266 FLFESYLTS
+266 FMFEAYLTS

-289 AAGSFFIMLGVMKL
+289 AAGSFFIMLGVMSL

-324 MLTERYQRGLAGYQR
+324 MLTERYQRGLAGYRR
-339 YAELM
+339 YEELM
-344 DTQPT
+344 
-349 VQNRADAIEVAQVQG
+349 AIEPDVADKTDAVKAGVIEG
-364 RVSFQHVDFSYNGGD
+364 RVAFEDVSFSYNGKD
-379 KVLQDFSL
+379 PVLRRFSL
-387 DIPQGKTVALV
+387 DIPRGKTVAIV
-398 GPTGVGKSSAASL
+398 GPTGAGKSSVASL
-411 LLRFYDIQQGAICL
+411 LLRFYDIQSGRITL
-425 DGTDI
+425 DGRDI
-430 RQYTLASLRH
+430 RQYTLSSLRRS
-440 NIGIVQQDV
+440 IGIVQQDV

-458 NIAYGRPGATEQEI
+458 NIAYGRPDATEQEI
-472 REAAK
+472 IEAAK
-477 LAHAHEFIMNLPDG
+477 LADAHEFIMKLPDG

-532 LDNETERKIQQ
+532 LDNETERRIQQ
-543 ALQDLSANRTTLI
+543 ALQDLSHNRTTLV

-563 IRHADR
+563 IRHADS
-569 IVVLTKEGICES
+569 IVVLTKEGICEQ
-581 GTHEELMTRQGVYY
+581 GTHGELMERKGLYY
-595 ELYTSQFKA
+595 ELYMSQFDK

>member
-1 MREAAS
+1 
-7 RNRGCRFTCFA
+7 
-18 IMHRVLLLKVSSKGA
+18 
-33 DMKRLWACYAPYH
+33 MKRLWACYAPYQN
-46 TILAFVV
+46 ILFFVIA
-53 MGSVLTAGME
+53 GSVLTAGLE

-83 IRLVHTAAVLFA
+83 VRLVHTAAVLFI
-95 LYVSCLCLSFCVS
+95 LYVVCLCSSFCVS

-122 RCRLFA
+122 RCRLFS

-134 FSFFDNTKTGQLLS
+134 FSFFDNAKTGQLLS

-174 MGGSAFFLFYINWQL
+174 MCGSAFFLFYINWQL
-189 AFFVLFLI
+189 AIFVLFLI
-197 IIKTGGTIILNRRM
+197 FLKTAGTMILNRRM
-211 KTTFRKARE
+211 KETFRIARE
-220 TMGIVSAQA
+220 NMGLVSSQA

-244 EAAELKKFV
+244 EAVELKKFV
-253 AASNTLRNAQQRT
+253 AASDKLRRAQQRT
-266 FLFESYLTS
+266 FMFEAYLTS

-289 AAGSFFIMLGVMKL
+289 AAGSFFIMLGVMSL

-324 MLTERYQRGLAGYQR
+324 MLTERYQRGLAGYRR
-339 YAELM
+339 YEELM
-344 DTQPT
+344 AVAPAVADG
-349 VQNRADAIEVAQVQG
+349 ADAVAAGTIEG
-364 RVSFQHVDFSYNGGD
+364 RVAFEDVNFSYNGKD
-379 KVLQDFSL
+379 PVLRRFSL
-387 DIPQGKTVALV
+387 DIPRGKTVAIV
-398 GPTGVGKSSAASL
+398 GPTGAGKSSVASL
-411 LLRFYDIQQGAICL
+411 LLRFYDIQAGCITL
-425 DGTDI
+425 DGRDI
-430 RQYTLASLRH
+430 RQYTLSSLRRS
-440 NIGIVQQDV
+440 IGIVQQDV

-458 NIAYGRPGATEQEI
+458 NIAYGRPDATEQEI
-472 REAAK
+472 IEAAK
-477 LAHAHEFIMNLPDG
+477 LADAHEFIMKLPDG
-491 YDSAIGE
+491 YDSAIDE

-543 ALQDLSANRTTLI
+543 ALQDLSHNRTTLV

-569 IVVLTKEGICES
+569 IVVLTKDGICEE
-581 GTHEELMTRQGVYY
+581 GTHDELMECKGLYY
-595 ELYTSQFKA
+595 DLYMSQFDK

>member
-1 MREAAS
+1 
-7 RNRGCRFTCFA
+7 
-18 IMHRVLLLKVSSKGA
+18 
-33 DMKRLWACYAPYH
+33 MKRLWACYAPYH
-46 TILAFVV
+46 TILFFVIA
-53 MGSVLTAGME
+53 GSVLTAGLE

-83 IRLVHTAAVLFA
+83 LRLVHTAAVLFI
-95 LYVSCLCLSFCVS
+95 LYVVCLCSSFCVS

-122 RCRLFA
+122 RCRLFS

-134 FSFFDNTKTGQLLS
+134 FSFFDNAKTGQLLS

-174 MGGSAFFLFYINWQL
+174 MCGSAFFLFYINWQL
-189 AFFVLFLI
+189 AIFVLFLI
-197 IIKTGGTIILNRRM
+197 LLKTAGTMILNRRM
-211 KTTFRKARE
+211 KETFRTARE
-220 TMGIVSAQA
+220 KMGLVSSQA

-244 EAAELKKFV
+244 EAVELKKFV
-253 AASNTLRNAQQRT
+253 AASDKLRRAQQRT
-266 FLFESYLTS
+266 FMFEAYLTS

-289 AAGSFFIMLGVMKL
+289 AAGSFFIMLGVMSL

-324 MLTERYQRGLAGYQR
+324 MLTERYQRGLAGYRR
-339 YAELM
+339 YEELM
-344 DTQPT
+344 
-349 VQNRADAIEVAQVQG
+349 AIEPDVADKTDAVEAGVIEG
-364 RVSFQHVDFSYNGGD
+364 RVAFEDVSFSYNGKD
-379 KVLQDFSL
+379 LVLRRFSL
-387 DIPQGKTVALV
+387 DIPRGKTVAIV
-398 GPTGVGKSSAASL
+398 GPTGAGKSSVASL
-411 LLRFYDIQQGAICL
+411 LLRFYDIQSGCITL
-425 DGTDI
+425 DGRDI
-430 RQYTLASLRH
+430 RQYTLASLRRS
-440 NIGIVQQDV
+440 IGIVQQDV

-458 NIAYGRPGATEQEI
+458 NIAYGRPDATEQEI
-472 REAAK
+472 IEAAK
-477 LAHAHEFIMNLPDG
+477 LADAHEFIMKLPDG

-543 ALQDLSANRTTLI
+543 ALQDLSHNRTTLV

-563 IRHADR
+563 IRHADS
-569 IVVLTKEGICES
+569 IVVLTKEGICEQ
-581 GTHEELMTRQGVYY
+581 GTHGELMERKGLYY
-595 ELYTSQFKA
+595 ELYMSQFDK

>member
-1 MREAAS
+1 
-7 RNRGCRFTCFA
+7 
-18 IMHRVLLLKVSSKGA
+18 
-33 DMKRLWACYAPYH
+33 MKRLWACYAPYH
-46 TILAFVV
+46 TILFFVIA
-53 MGSVLTAGME
+53 GSVLTAGLE

-83 IRLVHTAAVLFA
+83 LRLVHTAAVLFI
-95 LYVSCLCLSFCVS
+95 LYVVCLCSSFCVS

-122 RCRLFA
+122 RCRLFS

-134 FSFFDNTKTGQLLS
+134 FSFFDNAKTGQLLS

-174 MGGSAFFLFYINWQL
+174 MCGSAFFLFYINWQL
-189 AFFVLFLI
+189 AIFVLFLI
-197 IIKTGGTIILNRRM
+197 LLKTAGTMILNRRM
-211 KTTFRKARE
+211 KETFRITRE
-220 TMGIVSAQA
+220 KMGLVSSQA

-244 EAAELKKFV
+244 EAVELKKFV
-253 AASNTLRNAQQRT
+253 AASDKLRRAQQRT
-266 FLFESYLTS
+266 FMFEAYLTS
-275 SVIFFS
+275 SIIFFS

-289 AAGSFFIMLGVMKL
+289 AAGSFFIMLGVMSL

-324 MLTERYQRGLAGYQR
+324 MLTERYQRGLAGYRR
-339 YAELM
+339 YEELM
-344 DTQPT
+344 AVAPAVADG
-349 VQNRADAIEVAQVQG
+349 ADAVAAGTIEG
-364 RVSFQHVDFSYNGGD
+364 RVAFEDVSFSYNGKD
-379 KVLQDFSL
+379 PVLRRFSL
-387 DIPQGKTVALV
+387 DIPRGKTVAIV
-398 GPTGVGKSSAASL
+398 GPTGAGKSSVASL
-411 LLRFYDIQQGAICL
+411 LLRFYDIQAGCITL
-425 DGTDI
+425 DGRDI
-430 RQYTLASLRH
+430 RQYTLSSLRRS
-440 NIGIVQQDV
+440 IGIVQQDV

-458 NIAYGRPGATEQEI
+458 NIAYGRPDATEQEI
-472 REAAK
+472 IEAAK
-477 LAHAHEFIMNLPDG
+477 LADAHEFIMKLPDG

-543 ALQDLSANRTTLI
+543 ALQDLSHNRTTLV

-569 IVVLTKEGICES
+569 IVVLTKDGICEE
-581 GTHEELMTRQGVYY
+581 GTHDELMECKGLYY
-595 ELYTSQFKA
+595 DLYMSQFDK

>member
-1 MREAAS
+1 
-7 RNRGCRFTCFA
+7 
-18 IMHRVLLLKVSSKGA
+18 
-33 DMKRLWACYAPYH
+33 MKRLWACYAPYH
-46 TILAFVV
+46 TILFFVIA
-53 MGSVLTAGME
+53 GSVLTAGLE

-83 IRLVHTAAVLFA
+83 LRLVHTAAVLFI
-95 LYVSCLCLSFCVS
+95 LYVVCLCSSFCVS

-122 RCRLFA
+122 RCRLFS

-134 FSFFDNTKTGQLLS
+134 FSFFDNAKTGQLLS

-174 MGGSAFFLFYINWQL
+174 MCGSAFFLFYINWQL
-189 AFFVLFLI
+189 AIFVLFLI
-197 IIKTGGTIILNRRM
+197 FLKTAGTMILNRRM
-211 KTTFRKARE
+211 KETFRIARE
-220 TMGIVSAQA
+220 NMGLVSSQA

-244 EAAELKKFV
+244 EAVELKKFV
-253 AASNTLRNAQQRT
+253 AASDKLRRAQQRT
-266 FLFESYLTS
+266 FMFEAYLTS

-289 AAGSFFIMLGVMKL
+289 AAGSFFIMLGVMSL

-324 MLTERYQRGLAGYQR
+324 MLTERYQRGLAGYRR
-339 YAELM
+339 YEELM
-344 DTQPT
+344 
-349 VQNRADAIEVAQVQG
+349 AIEPDVADKPDAVEAGVIEG
-364 RVSFQHVDFSYNGGD
+364 RVAFEDVSFSYNGKD
-379 KVLQDFSL
+379 LVLRRFSL
-387 DIPQGKTVALV
+387 DIPRGKTVAIV
-398 GPTGVGKSSAASL
+398 GPTGAGKSSVASL
-411 LLRFYDIQQGAICL
+411 LLRFYDIQSGCITL
-425 DGTDI
+425 DGRDI
-430 RQYTLASLRH
+430 RQYTLASLRRS
-440 NIGIVQQDV
+440 IGIVQQDV

-458 NIAYGRPGATEQEI
+458 NIAYGRPDATEQEI
-472 REAAK
+472 IEAAK
-477 LAHAHEFIMNLPDG
+477 LADAHEFIMKLPDG

-543 ALQDLSANRTTLI
+543 ALQDLSHNRTTLV

-563 IRHADR
+563 IRHADS
-569 IVVLTKEGICES
+569 IVVLTKEGICEQ
-581 GTHEELMTRQGVYY
+581 GTHGELMERKGLYY
-595 ELYTSQFKA
+595 ELYMSQFDK

>member
-1 MREAAS
+1 
-7 RNRGCRFTCFA
+7 
-18 IMHRVLLLKVSSKGA
+18 
-33 DMKRLWACYAPYH
+33 MKRLWACYAPYH
-46 TILAFVV
+46 TILFFVIA
-53 MGSVLTAGME
+53 GSVLTAGLE

-83 IRLVHTAAVLFA
+83 LRLVHTAAVLFI
-95 LYVSCLCLSFCVS
+95 LYVVCMCSSFCVS

-122 RCRLFA
+122 RCRLFS

-134 FSFFDNTKTGQLLS
+134 FSFFDNAKTGQLLS

-174 MGGSAFFLFYINWQL
+174 MCGSAFFLFYINWQL
-189 AFFVLFLI
+189 AIFVLFLI
-197 IIKTGGTIILNRRM
+197 LLKTAGTMILNRRM
-211 KTTFRKARE
+211 KETFRIARE
-220 TMGIVSAQA
+220 NMGLVSSQA

-244 EAAELKKFV
+244 EAVELKKFV
-253 AASNTLRNAQQRT
+253 AASDKLRRAQQRT
-266 FLFESYLTS
+266 FMFEAYLTS

-289 AAGSFFIMLGVMKL
+289 AAGSFFIMLGVMSL

-324 MLTERYQRGLAGYQR
+324 MLTERYQRGLAGYRR
-339 YAELM
+339 YEELM
-344 DTQPT
+344 
-349 VQNRADAIEVAQVQG
+349 AIEPDVADKPDAVEAGVIEG
-364 RVSFQHVDFSYNGGD
+364 RVAFEDVSFSYNGKD
-379 KVLQDFSL
+379 PVLRRFSL
-387 DIPQGKTVALV
+387 DIPRGKTVAIV
-398 GPTGVGKSSAASL
+398 GPTGAGKSSVASL
-411 LLRFYDIQQGAICL
+411 LLRFYDIQAGCITL
-425 DGTDI
+425 DGRDI
-430 RQYTLASLRH
+430 RQYTLSSLRRS
-440 NIGIVQQDV
+440 IGIVQQDV

-458 NIAYGRPGATEQEI
+458 NIAYGRPDATEQEI
-472 REAAK
+472 IEAAK
-477 LAHAHEFIMNLPDG
+477 LADAHEFIMKLPDG

-532 LDNETERKIQQ
+532 LDNETERRIQQ
-543 ALQDLSANRTTLI
+543 ALQDLSHNRTTLV

-563 IRHADR
+563 IRHADS
-569 IVVLTKEGICES
+569 IVVLTKEGICEQ
-581 GTHEELMTRQGVYY
+581 GTHGELMERKGLYY
-595 ELYTSQFKA
+595 ELYMSQFDK

>member
-1 MREAAS
+1 
-7 RNRGCRFTCFA
+7 
-18 IMHRVLLLKVSSKGA
+18 
-33 DMKRLWACYAPYH
+33 MKRLWACYAPYH
-46 TILAFVV
+46 TILFFVIA
-53 MGSVLTAGME
+53 GSVLTAGLE

-83 IRLVHTAAVLFA
+83 LRLVHTAAVLFI
-95 LYVSCLCLSFCVS
+95 LYVICLCSSFCVS

-122 RCRLFA
+122 RCRLFS

-134 FSFFDNTKTGQLLS
+134 FSFFDNAKTGQLLS

-174 MGGSAFFLFYINWQL
+174 MCGSAFFLFYINWQL
-189 AFFVLFLI
+189 AIFVLFLI
-197 IIKTGGTIILNRRM
+197 LLKTAGTMILNRRM
-211 KTTFRKARE
+211 KETFRTARE
-220 TMGIVSAQA
+220 KMGLVSSQA

-244 EAAELKKFV
+244 EAIELKKFV
-253 AASNTLRNAQQRT
+253 AASDKLRRAQQRT
-266 FLFESYLTS
+266 FMFEAYLTS
-275 SVIFFS
+275 SIIFFS

-289 AAGSFFIMLGVMKL
+289 AAGSFFIMLGVMSL

-324 MLTERYQRGLAGYQR
+324 MLTERYQRGLAGYRR
-339 YAELM
+339 YEELM
-344 DTQPT
+344 
-349 VQNRADAIEVAQVQG
+349 AIEPDVADKTDAVEAGVIEG
-364 RVSFQHVDFSYNGGD
+364 RVAFEDVSFSYNGKD
-379 KVLQDFSL
+379 LVLRRFSL
-387 DIPQGKTVALV
+387 DIPRGKTVAIV
-398 GPTGVGKSSAASL
+398 GPTGAGKSSVASL
-411 LLRFYDIQQGAICL
+411 LLRFYDIQSGCITL
-425 DGTDI
+425 DGRDI
-430 RQYTLASLRH
+430 RQYTLASLRRS
-440 NIGIVQQDV
+440 IGIVQQDV

-458 NIAYGRPGATEQEI
+458 NIAYGRPDATEQEI
-472 REAAK
+472 IEAAK
-477 LAHAHEFIMNLPDG
+477 LADAHEFIMKLPDG

-543 ALQDLSANRTTLI
+543 ALQDLSHNRTTLV

-563 IRHADR
+563 IRHADS
-569 IVVLTKEGICES
+569 IVVLTKDGICEE
-581 GTHEELMTRQGVYY
+581 GTHDELMECKGLYY
-595 ELYTSQFKA
+595 DLYMSQFDK

>member
-1 MREAAS
+1 
-7 RNRGCRFTCFA
+7 
-18 IMHRVLLLKVSSKGA
+18 
-33 DMKRLWACYAPYH
+33 MKRLWACYAPYQN
-46 TILAFVV
+46 ILFFVIA
-53 MGSVLTAGME
+53 GSVLTAGLE

-83 IRLVHTAAVLFA
+83 LRLVHTAAVLFI
-95 LYVSCLCLSFCVS
+95 LYVVCLCSSFCVS

-122 RCRLFA
+122 RCRLFS

-134 FSFFDNTKTGQLLS
+134 FSFFDNAKTGQLLS

-174 MGGSAFFLFYINWQL
+174 MCGSAFFLFYINWQL
-189 AFFVLFLI
+189 AIFVLFLI
-197 IIKTGGTIILNRRM
+197 LLKTAGTMILNRRM
-211 KTTFRKARE
+211 KETFRIARE
-220 TMGIVSAQA
+220 KMGLVSSQA

-244 EAAELKKFV
+244 EAVELKKFV
-253 AASNTLRNAQQRT
+253 AASDKLRRAQQRT
-266 FLFESYLTS
+266 FMFEAYLTS
-275 SVIFFS
+275 SIIFFS

-289 AAGSFFIMLGVMKL
+289 AAGSFFIMLGVMSL

-324 MLTERYQRGLAGYQR
+324 MLTERYQRGLAGYRR
-339 YAELM
+339 YEELM
-344 DTQPT
+344 AVAPAVADG
-349 VQNRADAIEVAQVQG
+349 ADAVAAGTIEG
-364 RVSFQHVDFSYNGGD
+364 RVAFEDVSFSYNGKD
-379 KVLQDFSL
+379 PVLRRFSL
-387 DIPQGKTVALV
+387 DIPRGKTVAIV
-398 GPTGVGKSSAASL
+398 GPTGAGKSSVASL
-411 LLRFYDIQQGAICL
+411 LLRFYDIQAGCITL
-425 DGTDI
+425 DGRDI
-430 RQYTLASLRH
+430 RQYTLSSLRRS
-440 NIGIVQQDV
+440 IGIVQQDV

-458 NIAYGRPGATEQEI
+458 NIAYGRPDATEQEI
-472 REAAK
+472 IEAAK
-477 LAHAHEFIMNLPDG
+477 LADAHEFIMKLPDG

-532 LDNETERKIQQ
+532 LDNKSEAIVQQ
-543 ALQDLSANRTTLI
+543 AIDNLMTDRTVFV
-556 IAHRLAT
+556 IAHRLST
-563 IRHADR
+563 VRHADK
-569 IVVLTKEGICES
+569 IVVVNYGQIVEE
-581 GTHEELMTRQGVYY
+581 GTHEELLAKENGVYAS
-595 ELYTSQFKA
+595 LYHAQLK

>member
-1 MREAAS
+1 
-7 RNRGCRFTCFA
+7 
-18 IMHRVLLLKVSSKGA
+18 
-33 DMKRLWACYAPYH
+33 MKRLWACYAPYH
-46 TILAFVV
+46 TILFFVIA
-53 MGSVLTAGME
+53 GSVLTAGLE

-83 IRLVHTAAVLFA
+83 LRLVHTAAVLFI
-95 LYVSCLCLSFCVS
+95 LYVVCLCSSFCVS

-122 RCRLFA
+122 RCRLFS

-134 FSFFDNTKTGQLLS
+134 FSFFDNAKTGQLLS

-174 MGGSAFFLFYINWQL
+174 MCGSAFFLFYINWQL
-189 AFFVLFLI
+189 AIFVLFLI
-197 IIKTGGTIILNRRM
+197 FLKTAGTMILNRRM
-211 KTTFRKARE
+211 KETFRTARE
-220 TMGIVSAQA
+220 KMGLVSSQA

-244 EAAELKKFV
+244 EAVELKKFV
-253 AASNTLRNAQQRT
+253 AASDKLRRAQQRT
-266 FLFESYLTS
+266 FMFEAYLTS

-289 AAGSFFIMLGVMKL
+289 AAGSFFIMLGVMSL

-324 MLTERYQRGLAGYQR
+324 MLTERYQRGLAGYRR
-339 YAELM
+339 YEELM
-344 DTQPT
+344 
-349 VQNRADAIEVAQVQG
+349 AIEPDVADKTDAVEAGVIEG
-364 RVSFQHVDFSYNGGD
+364 RVAFEDVSFSYNGKD
-379 KVLQDFSL
+379 LVLRRFSL
-387 DIPQGKTVALV
+387 DIPRGKTVAIV
-398 GPTGVGKSSAASL
+398 GPTGAGKSSVANL
-411 LLRFYDIQQGAICL
+411 LLRFYDIQSGCITL
-425 DGTDI
+425 DGRDI
-430 RQYTLASLRH
+430 RQYTLASLRRS
-440 NIGIVQQDV
+440 IGIVQQDV

-458 NIAYGRPGATEQEI
+458 NIAYGRPDATEQEI
-472 REAAK
+472 IEAAK
-477 LAHAHEFIMNLPDG
+477 LADAHEFIMKLPDG

-532 LDNETERKIQQ
+532 LDNETERRIQQ
-543 ALQDLSANRTTLI
+543 ALQDLSHNRTTLV

-563 IRHADR
+563 IRHADS
-569 IVVLTKEGICES
+569 IVVLTKEGICEQ
-581 GTHEELMTRQGVYY
+581 GTHGELMERKGLYY
-595 ELYTSQFKA
+595 ELYRSQFDK

>member
-1 MREAAS
+1 
-7 RNRGCRFTCFA
+7 
-18 IMHRVLLLKVSSKGA
+18 
-33 DMKRLWACYAPYH
+33 MKRLWACYAPYQN
-46 TILAFVV
+46 ILFFVIA
-53 MGSVLTAGME
+53 GSVLTAGLE

-83 IRLVHTAAVLFA
+83 LRLVHTAAVLFI
-95 LYVSCLCLSFCVS
+95 LYVVCLCSSFCVS

-122 RCRLFA
+122 RCRLFS

-134 FSFFDNTKTGQLLS
+134 FSFFDNAKTGQLLS

-174 MGGSAFFLFYINWQL
+174 MCGSAFFLFYINWQL
-189 AFFVLFLI
+189 AIFVLFLI
-197 IIKTGGTIILNRRM
+197 FLKTAGTMILNRRM
-211 KTTFRKARE
+211 KETFRIARE
-220 TMGIVSAQA
+220 KMGLVSSQA

-244 EAAELKKFV
+244 EAVELQKFV
-253 AASNTLRNAQQRT
+253 AASDKLRRAQQRT
-266 FLFESYLTS
+266 FMFEAYLTS

-289 AAGSFFIMLGVMKL
+289 AAGSFFIMLGVMSL

-324 MLTERYQRGLAGYQR
+324 MLTERYQRGLAGYRR
-339 YAELM
+339 YEELM
-344 DTQPT
+344 
-349 VQNRADAIEVAQVQG
+349 AIEPDVADKTDAVEAGVIEG
-364 RVSFQHVDFSYNGGD
+364 RVAFEDVSFSYNGKD
-379 KVLQDFSL
+379 PVLRRFSL
-387 DIPQGKTVALV
+387 DIPRGKTVAIV
-398 GPTGVGKSSAASL
+398 GPTGAGKSSVASL
-411 LLRFYDIQQGAICL
+411 LLRFYDIQSGRITL
-425 DGTDI
+425 DGRDI
-430 RQYTLASLRH
+430 RQYTLSSLRRS
-440 NIGIVQQDV
+440 IGIVQQDV

-458 NIAYGRPGATEQEI
+458 NIAYGRPDATEQEI
-472 REAAK
+472 IEAAK
-477 LAHAHEFIMNLPDG
+477 LADAHEFIMKLPDG

-532 LDNETERKIQQ
+532 LDNETERRIQQ
-543 ALQDLSANRTTLI
+543 ALQDLSHNRTTLV

-563 IRHADR
+563 IRHADS
-569 IVVLTKEGICES
+569 IVVLTKKGICEQ
-581 GTHEELMTRQGVYY
+581 GTHGELMERKGLYY
-595 ELYTSQFKA
+595 ELYMSQFDK

>member
-1 MREAAS
+1 
-7 RNRGCRFTCFA
+7 
-18 IMHRVLLLKVSSKGA
+18 
-33 DMKRLWACYAPYH
+33 MKRLWACYAPYH
-46 TILAFVV
+46 TILFFVIA
-53 MGSVLTAGME
+53 GSVLTAGLE

-83 IRLVHTAAVLFA
+83 LRLVHTAAVLFI
-95 LYVSCLCLSFCVS
+95 LYVVCLCSSFCVS

-122 RCRLFA
+122 RCRLFS

-134 FSFFDNTKTGQLLS
+134 FSFFDNAKTGQLLS

-174 MGGSAFFLFYINWQL
+174 MCGSAFFLFYINWQL
-189 AFFVLFLI
+189 AIFVLFLI
-197 IIKTGGTIILNRRM
+197 LLKTAGTMILNRRM
-211 KTTFRKARE
+211 KETFRTARE
-220 TMGIVSAQA
+220 KMGLVSSQA

-244 EAAELKKFV
+244 EAVELKKFV
-253 AASNTLRNAQQRT
+253 AASDKLRRAQQRT
-266 FLFESYLTS
+266 FMFEAYLTS

-289 AAGSFFIMLGVMKL
+289 AAGSFFIMLGVMSL

-324 MLTERYQRGLAGYQR
+324 MLTERYQRGLAGYRR
-339 YAELM
+339 YEELM
-344 DTQPT
+344 
-349 VQNRADAIEVAQVQG
+349 AIEPDVADKPDAVEAGVIEG
-364 RVSFQHVDFSYNGGD
+364 RVAFEDVSFSYNGKD
-379 KVLQDFSL
+379 LVLRRFSL
-387 DIPQGKTVALV
+387 DIPRGKTVAIV
-398 GPTGVGKSSAASL
+398 GPTGAGKSSVASL
-411 LLRFYDIQQGAICL
+411 LLRFYDIQSGCITL
-425 DGTDI
+425 DGRDI
-430 RQYTLASLRH
+430 RQYTLASLRRS
-440 NIGIVQQDV
+440 IGIVQQDV

-458 NIAYGRPGATEQEI
+458 NIAYGRPDATEQEI
-472 REAAK
+472 IEAAK
-477 LAHAHEFIMNLPDG
+477 LADAHEFIMKLPDG

-532 LDNETERKIQQ
+532 LDNETERRIQQ
-543 ALQDLSANRTTLI
+543 ALQDLSHNRTTLV

-563 IRHADR
+563 IRHADS
-569 IVVLTKEGICES
+569 IVVLTKEGICEQ
-581 GTHEELMTRQGVYY
+581 GTHGELMERKGLYY
-595 ELYTSQFKA
+595 ELYMSQFDK

>member
-1 MREAAS
+1 
-7 RNRGCRFTCFA
+7 
-18 IMHRVLLLKVSSKGA
+18 
-33 DMKRLWACYAPYH
+33 MKRLWACYAPYH
-46 TILAFVV
+46 TILFFVIA
-53 MGSVLTAGME
+53 GSVLTAGLE

-83 IRLVHTAAVLFA
+83 LRLVHTAAVLFI
-95 LYVSCLCLSFCVS
+95 LYVVCLCSSFCVS

-122 RCRLFA
+122 RCRLFS

-134 FSFFDNTKTGQLLS
+134 FSFFDNAKTGQLLS

-174 MGGSAFFLFYINWQL
+174 MCGSAFFLFYINWQL
-189 AFFVLFLI
+189 AIFVLFLI
-197 IIKTGGTIILNRRM
+197 LLKTAGTMILNRRM
-211 KTTFRKARE
+211 KETFRIARE
-220 TMGIVSAQA
+220 KMGLVSSQA

-244 EAAELKKFV
+244 EAVELKKFV
-253 AASNTLRNAQQRT
+253 AASDKLRRAQQRT
-266 FLFESYLTS
+266 FMFEAYLTS
-275 SVIFFS
+275 SIIFFS

-289 AAGSFFIMLGVMKL
+289 AAGSFFIMLGVMSL

-324 MLTERYQRGLAGYQR
+324 MLTERYQRGLAGYRR
-339 YAELM
+339 YEELM
-344 DTQPT
+344 AVAPAVADG
-349 VQNRADAIEVAQVQG
+349 ADAVAAETIEG
-364 RVSFQHVDFSYNGGD
+364 RVAFEDVNFSYNGKD
-379 KVLQDFSL
+379 PVLRRFSL
-387 DIPQGKTVALV
+387 DIPRGKTVAIV
-398 GPTGVGKSSAASL
+398 GPTGAGKSSVASL
-411 LLRFYDIQQGAICL
+411 LLRFYDIQAGCITL
-425 DGTDI
+425 DGRDI
-430 RQYTLASLRH
+430 RQYTLSSLRRS
-440 NIGIVQQDV
+440 IGIVQQDV

-458 NIAYGRPGATEQEI
+458 NIAYGRPDATEQEI
-472 REAAK
+472 IEAAK
-477 LAHAHEFIMNLPDG
+477 LADAHEFIMKLPDG

-532 LDNETERKIQQ
+532 LDNETERRIQQ
-543 ALQDLSANRTTLI
+543 ALQDLSHNRTTLV

-563 IRHADR
+563 IRHADS
-569 IVVLTKEGICES
+569 IVVLTKEGICEQ
-581 GTHEELMTRQGVYY
+581 GTHGELMERKGLYY
-595 ELYTSQFKA
+595 ELYMSQFDK

>member
-1 MREAAS
+1 
-7 RNRGCRFTCFA
+7 
-18 IMHRVLLLKVSSKGA
+18 
-33 DMKRLWACYAPYH
+33 MKRLWACYAPYH
-46 TILAFVV
+46 TILFFVIA
-53 MGSVLTAGME
+53 GSVLTAGLE

-83 IRLVHTAAVLFA
+83 LRLVHTAAVLFI
-95 LYVSCLCLSFCVS
+95 LYVVCLCSSFCVS

-122 RCRLFA
+122 RCRLFS

-134 FSFFDNTKTGQLLS
+134 FSFFDNAKTGQLLS

-174 MGGSAFFLFYINWQL
+174 MCGSAFFLFYINWQL
-189 AFFVLFLI
+189 AIFVLFLI
-197 IIKTGGTIILNRRM
+197 FLKTAGTMILNRRM
-211 KTTFRKARE
+211 KETFRIARE
-220 TMGIVSAQA
+220 NMGLVSSQA

-244 EAAELKKFV
+244 EAVELKKFV
-253 AASNTLRNAQQRT
+253 AASDKLRRAQQRT
-266 FLFESYLTS
+266 FMFEAYLTS
-275 SVIFFS
+275 SIIFFS

-289 AAGSFFIMLGVMKL
+289 AAGSFFIMLGVMSL

-324 MLTERYQRGLAGYQR
+324 MLTERYQRGLAGYRR
-339 YAELM
+339 YEELM
-344 DTQPT
+344 AVAPAVADG
-349 VQNRADAIEVAQVQG
+349 ADAVAAGTIEG
-364 RVSFQHVDFSYNGGD
+364 RVAFEDVNFSYNGKD
-379 KVLQDFSL
+379 PVLRRFSL
-387 DIPQGKTVALV
+387 DIPRGKTVAIV
-398 GPTGVGKSSAASL
+398 GPTGAGKSSVASL
-411 LLRFYDIQQGAICL
+411 LLRFYDIQSGRITL
-425 DGTDI
+425 DGRDI
-430 RQYTLASLRH
+430 RQYTLSSLRRS
-440 NIGIVQQDV
+440 IGIVQQDV

-458 NIAYGRPGATEQEI
+458 NIAYGRPDATEQEI
-472 REAAK
+472 IEAAK
-477 LAHAHEFIMNLPDG
+477 LADAHEFIMKLPDG

-532 LDNETERKIQQ
+532 LDNETERRIQQ
-543 ALQDLSANRTTLI
+543 ALQDLSHNRTTLV

-563 IRHADR
+563 IRHADS
-569 IVVLTKEGICES
+569 IVVLTKEGICEQ
-581 GTHEELMTRQGVYY
+581 GTHGELMERKGLYY
-595 ELYTSQFKA
+595 ELYMSQFDK

>member
-1 MREAAS
+1 
-7 RNRGCRFTCFA
+7 
-18 IMHRVLLLKVSSKGA
+18 
-33 DMKRLWACYAPYH
+33 MKRLWACYAPYH
-46 TILAFVV
+46 TILFFVIA
-53 MGSVLTAGME
+53 GSVLTAGLE

-83 IRLVHTAAVLFA
+83 LRLVHTAAVLFI
-95 LYVSCLCLSFCVS
+95 LYVVCLCSSFCVS

-122 RCRLFA
+122 RCRLFS

-134 FSFFDNTKTGQLLS
+134 FSFFDNAKTGQLLS

-174 MGGSAFFLFYINWQL
+174 MCGSAFFLFYINWQL
-189 AFFVLFLI
+189 AIFVLFLI
-197 IIKTGGTIILNRRM
+197 LLKTAGTMILNRRM
-211 KTTFRKARE
+211 KETFRTARE
-220 TMGIVSAQA
+220 KMGLVSSQA

-244 EAAELKKFV
+244 EAVELKKFV
-253 AASNTLRNAQQRT
+253 AASDKLRRAQQRT
-266 FLFESYLTS
+266 FMFEAYLTS
-275 SVIFFS
+275 SIIFFS

-289 AAGSFFIMLGVMKL
+289 AAGSFFIMLGVMSL

-324 MLTERYQRGLAGYQR
+324 MLTERYQRGLAGYRR
-339 YAELM
+339 YEELM
-344 DTQPT
+344 AVAPAVTDG
-349 VQNRADAIEVAQVQG
+349 ADAVAAETIEG
-364 RVSFQHVDFSYNGGD
+364 RVAFEDVSFSYNGKD
-379 KVLQDFSL
+379 PVLRRFSL
-387 DIPQGKTVALV
+387 DIPRGKTVAIV
-398 GPTGVGKSSAASL
+398 GPTGAGKSSVASL
-411 LLRFYDIQQGAICL
+411 LLRFYDIQAGCITL
-425 DGTDI
+425 DGRDI
-430 RQYTLASLRH
+430 RQYTLSLLRRS
-440 NIGIVQQDV
+440 IGIVQQDV

-458 NIAYGRPGATEQEI
+458 NIAYGRPDATEQEI
-472 REAAK
+472 IEAAK
-477 LAHAHEFIMNLPDG
+477 LADAHEFIMKLPDG

-543 ALQDLSANRTTLI
+543 ALQDLSHNRTTLV

-569 IVVLTKEGICES
+569 IVVLTKDGICEE
-581 GTHEELMTRQGVYY
+581 GTHDELMECKGLYY
-595 ELYTSQFKA
+595 DLYMSQFDK